1 MLQFI
6 IGVVIVASSAM
17 LIKIQ
22 ETERN
27 EEYKKNEEI
36 DWNEYY
42 AHN

>member
-6 IGVVIVASSAM
+6 IGAVIVASSAM

-22 ETERN
+22 ETERD
-27 EEYKKNEEI
+27 EEYKQNEEI